1 MKKILALTLAAVM
14 AAGMS
19 TVAFAYDKGDV
30 NPVVGYIGGND
41 DGTAM
46 PENNFLFKLN
56 ADGKATKV
64 YDINEDVQLKGGD
77 QIAIP
82 IAIWEEGNGENDAYD
97 NHANTT
103 DKIEWYKSKNSYDY
117 SKSVKV
123 YFDEAEGDAEFDVKL
138 VDYDVQADSQT
149 AYDYGVD
156 GRIWSVVITLPEND
170 TNKVADLAGTIK
182 VGTTP
187 ARARNAEQGYEINI
201 SYAPD
206 GTNDNIVKKFDGDDT
221 LDVGFTGIVA
231 FEDDLGEIDI
241 EFGDEAMFTVNVTGQ
256 GRLNLS
262 WNTDH
267 NKEFADM
274 YSYANIDFLTFSG
287 TPSFNRNGYL
297 YIFAPEDAFIY
308 GVSADGAVDVDAE
321 WDEDYEAWRIRTR
334 TLSSY
339 AVSDVEL
346 DEKTV
351 TEDKDDTT
359 TDGGKVNPDT
369 GR

>member
-19 TVAFAYDKGDV
+19 TVAFADLDDTT
-30 NPVVGYIGGND
+30 PIIGVS
-41 DGTAM
+41 GTTRDPLA
-46 PENNFLFKLN
+46 ENHYLFKLN
-56 ADGKATKV
+56 ADGKATEV

-82 IAIWEEGNGENDAYD
+82 MVIWTDNSTANDD
-97 NHANTT
+97 NFVARDTV
-103 DKIEWYKSKNSYDY
+103 EWYTYRNSADY
-117 SKSVKV
+117 KDEPDV
-123 YFDEAEGDAEFDVKL
+123 YADWDVGDAEVAVKL
-138 VDYDVQADSQT
+138 VNYDVSDDRPDVT
-149 AYDYGVD
+149 AEGLD
-156 GRIWSVVITLPEND
+156 GRVWSVVVTIPEND
-170 TNKVADLAGTIK
+170 TNHIDDLAGTIK
-182 VGTTP
+182 VGTTRT
-187 ARARNAEQGYEINI
+187 RARNSDY
-201 SYAPD
+201 SYKLNLSFAPD
-206 GTNDNIVKKFDGDDT
+206 GTDANIVKKFDGDDT

-297 YIFAPEDAFIY
+297 YIYAPEDSFIY

-359 TDGGKVNPDT
+359 TDDGKVNPDT

>member
-14 AAGMS
+14 AAGMG
-19 TVAFAYDKGDV
+19 TVAFAADTGDV
-30 NPVVGYIGGND
+30 TPVIGLRGSVGDAI
-41 DGTAM
+41 A
-46 PENNFLFKLN
+46 ENNYMFLLN
-56 ADGKATKV
+56 ADGKATSIF
-64 YDINEDVQLKGGD
+64 DITEDVQLEGGD
-77 QIAIP
+77 QVAIP
-82 IAIWEEGNGENDAYD
+82 LSIWKEGNGANDTFD
-97 NHANTT
+97 VGGT
-103 DKIEWYKSKNSYDY
+103 DEIRWYKYNNDFDYD
-117 SKSVKV
+117 KSVRA
-123 YFDEAEGDAEFDVKL
+123 YADWDEGDAEVDVKL
-138 VDYDVQADSQT
+138 VNYDVSDDRPDVT
-149 AYDYGVD
+149 DEGVD

-170 TNKVADLAGTIK
+170 TNKIADLAGTIK
-182 VGTTP
+182 VGTTA
-187 ARARNAEQGYEINI
+187 ARARNAEHSYAVNI

-262 WNTDH
+262 WNTNH

-297 YIFAPEDAFIY
+297 YIYAPEDSFIY

-359 TDGGKVNPDT
+359 TDDGKVNPDT

>member
-19 TVAFAYDKGDV
+19 TVAFAYDKDSV
-30 NPVVGYIGGND
+30 NPVIGFTGND
-41 DGTAM
+41 GTPM
-46 PENNFLFKLN
+46 DTNNFLFKLN
-56 ADGKATKV
+56 ADGKATEV
-64 YDINEDVQLKGGD
+64 YDITEDVQLEGGD

-82 IAIWEEGNGENDAYD
+82 MAIWKEGNGQNDTFDGDAP
-97 NHANTT
+97 TT
-103 DKIEWYKSKNSYDY
+103 DSIVWYTSNNAFDFSKTVRAYADW
-117 SKSVKV
+117 
-123 YFDEAEGDAEFDVKL
+123 DEGDAEVDVKL
-138 VDYDVQADSQT
+138 VNYDVQADSQT
-149 AYDYGVD
+149 AYNYGVD
-156 GRIWSVVITLPEND
+156 GRIWSVVITIPEND
-170 TNKVADLAGTIK
+170 TNKVEDLAGTIK

-206 GTNDNIVKKFDGDDT
+206 GTNANIVKKFDGDGV

-262 WNTDH
+262 WNTNH

-297 YIFAPEDAFIY
+297 YIYAPEDSFIY

>member
-14 AAGMS
+14 AAGMT
-19 TVAFAYDKGDV
+19 TVAFADLGDSV
-30 NPVVGYIGGND
+30 PVVGVRGND
-41 DGTAM
+41 GAFIA
-46 PENNFLFKLN
+46 ENNYMFLLN
-56 ADGKATKV
+56 GDGKATAV
-64 YDINEDVQLKGGD
+64 YNINSDVQLEGGD
-77 QIAIP
+77 RIAIP
-82 IAIWEEGNGENDAYD
+82 LSLWTDLDNEDKFDAAD
-97 NHANTT
+97 R
-103 DKIEWYKSKNSYDY
+103 IEWFTNHNSADY
-117 SKSVKV
+117 SKKTYV
-123 YFDEAEGDAEFDVKL
+123 EADWDVGDAEVDVEL
-138 VDYDVQADSQT
+138 INYDVTTEYNSNVA
-149 AYDYGVD
+149 AEGVD

-170 TNKVADLAGTIK
+170 TNKIADLAGTIS
-182 VGTTP
+182 VGTSK
-187 ARARNAEQGYEINI
+187 AKARNSDFSYEVNI

-206 GTNDNIVKKFDGDDT
+206 GTDANIVKKFDGDDT

-297 YIFAPEDAFIY
+297 YIYAPEDSFIY